1 VVNKEITE
9 MTNINKLKREIFFW
23 VLSASLFL
31 GLPAMATDSDVA
43 SAQRSVMATTTGVVN
58 ELARNKARYQSDSKF
73 LDAMIRRDMLPFIDF
88 KAMSKLTLGKH
99 WRRATKTQRTRFVNA
114 YREMLVRS
122 YGKIML
128 KYAGASIR
136 SGNSVKGHKKGYV
149 TVRTVV
155 TPRGGAPI
163 AANYDVRNN
172 SGNWKAYNVQVGGIN
187 LITNFRTSFTREATN
202 KGLDA
207 LIARIENIK
216 K

>member
-1 VVNKEITE
+1 MNKF
-9 MTNINKLKREIFFW
+9 NLNKIVPLW
-23 VLSASLFL
+23 VLSISLFL
-31 GLPAMATDSDVA
+31 GFPVMAANNDVA
-43 SAQRSVMATTTGVVN
+43 NAQKRVMDVTTAVVA
-58 ELARNKARYQSDSKF
+58 ELGANKARYQTDAKF

-88 KAMSKLTLGKH
+88 EAMSKLTLGKH
-99 WRRATKTQRTRFVNA
+99 WRSASKAQRARFISA

-128 KYAGASIR
+128 KYAGATIR
-136 SGNSVKGHKKGYV
+136 NGKSVKGPRQGYV

-187 LITNFRTSFTREATN
+187 IITNFRTNFTREVTS

-207 LIARIENIK
+207 LITRIEKIK
-216 K
+216 R

>member
-1 VVNKEITE
+1 MNKISFIKIVSLWVVSFSLFFGLPVVAASNDITNAQKRVMAVTTAVVKELGVNKA
-9 MTNINKLKREIFFW
+9 K
-23 VLSASLFL
+23 
-31 GLPAMATDSDVA
+31 
-43 SAQRSVMATTTGVVN
+43 
-58 ELARNKARYQSDSKF
+58 YQSDAKF
-73 LDAMIRRDMLPFIDF
+73 LDNMIRRDMLPFIDF
-88 KAMSKLTLGKH
+88 EAMSKLTLGKH
-99 WRRATKTQRTRFVNA
+99 WRSASTSQRTRFINA

-136 SGNSVKGHKKGYV
+136 SGNSVKGPRQGYV

-172 SGNWKAYNVQVGGIN
+172 SGDWKAYNVQVGGIS
-187 LITNFRTSFTREATN
+187 LITNFRTNFTREVTS

-207 LIARIENIK
+207 LITRIENIK

>member
-1 VVNKEITE
+1 MNKF
-9 MTNINKLKREIFFW
+9 NLKKIISFW
-23 VLSASLFL
+23 VLSISLFF
-31 GLPAMATDSDVA
+31 GFPAMAAESDIANAQKRVMDVTTAVVA
-43 SAQRSVMATTTGVVN
+43 ELGV
-58 ELARNKARYQSDSKF
+58 NKARYRTDANF

-88 KAMSKLTLGKH
+88 EAMSKLTLGKY
-99 WRRATKTQRTRFVNA
+99 WRSASKAQRTRFVNA

-136 SGNSVKGHKKGYV
+136 NGTSVKGHRQGYV

-172 SGNWKAYNVQVGGIN
+172 SGDWKAYNVQVGGVN
-187 LITNFRTSFTREATN
+187 LITNFRTNFTREVTN